1 MNIFNI
7 TQGKMVHKNDKW
19 NISDKRGE
27 EIAHRY
33 IIDILKDSKN
43 NTIPLSELV
52 SLLNHQTKHIKFTN
66 HNKKKPISLY
76 LQCKY
81 GSIINFLDKFTIYG
95 QIKKPQI
102 KKPQIKKKDI
112 MYVKLMDS
120 EITYNKS
127 IDQNILHEYKDWILI
142 DEEEFILV

>member
-1 MNIFNI
+1 
-7 TQGKMVHKNDKW
+7 MVHKNDKW

-27 EIAHRY
+27 EIAHKY

-81 GSIINFLDKFTIYG
+81 GGIINFLDKYTIYG
-95 QIKKPQI
+95 QIKQSQI
-102 KKPQIKKKDI
+102 KKQQKDI
-112 MYVKLMDS
+112 IYVKLMDS

-142 DEEEFILV
+142 DEDDFILV

>member
-27 EIAHRY
+27 EITHRY

-81 GSIINFLDKFTIYG
+81 GSIINFLDKYTIYA
-95 QIKKPQI
+95 QIRKKI
-102 KKPQIKKKDI
+102 KEKDI

>member
-1 MNIFNI
+1 MNIFNVI
-7 TQGKMVHKNDKW
+7 QSKMVHKNDKW

-27 EIAHRY
+27 EIAHKY

-81 GSIINFLDKFTIYG
+81 GGIINFLDKYTIYG
-95 QIKKPQI
+95 QIKQSQI
-102 KKPQIKKKDI
+102 KQSLKQQKDT

-142 DEEEFILV
+142 DEDDFILV